1 MHSLTNDVY
10 RQKLVEL
17 QGAPL
22 KFSKLDSLMP
32 RSTHTDLQPWIFFS
46 IATNICMVRLGHK
59 ATVLP
64 NAWLPSV
71 RYCGVVEV
79 SNDFSTI
86 MHNYE
91 LGIHVPTKV
100 IEDLSLA
107 QMQWL

>member
-1 MHSLTNDVY
+1 MMFIGKSLLNF
-10 RQKLVEL
+10 KEP
-17 QGAPL
+17 PL
-22 KFSKLDSLMP
+22 KFSKLDSLIP
-32 RSTHTDLQPWIFFS
+32 RSTHTDLQPWNFFS
-46 IATNICMVRLGHK
+46 IATNIYMVRLGHK
-59 ATVLP
+59 AAVLP